1 MQFKIFLLLI
11 SYVLSNITLYI
22 KNIYLSDINFKKM
35 IINDFIMNLDV
46 EGKNIP
52 KNIIINNIFDIILES
67 ENINEKEQKI
77 IFECNFF
84 GPNEIINSY
93 IQCLLKETI
102 SSNLKGPF
110 YFREE
115 YFEKS
120 FSTIYQKE
128 LLFFSLEILET
139 TYCFGMIRSFLT
151 IKSSF
156 NLEFNYKNSEIKIP
170 IAMGLDDGYT
180 YPTIVAITSIMEN
193 SYKKT
198 KYDYYLM
205 IPPDFSDQ
213 NKKKIKSLEEKYNRC
228 SIKFINMTN
237 NFIFKNATISRKY
250 YRMTTPC
257 YYRLVLSDLLPHIE
271 KIIYLDGD
279 ILSFIDL
286 KEMYIIDMNGLYYR
300 GFLDIVD
307 DPFNPTS
314 DIYICSGVML
324 INLEEL
330 RKDDMVNKMYKF
342 MLKHNNELIFQDQ
355 TIINAVG
362 YPKLGILPSKYG
374 VFNFNNFDT
383 LYFKTRTYKYKY
395 KYTKNELREAYYNPK
410 ILHFNKNKPWKKRNN
425 HFLKLLWKYAKKT
438 DYYNEMNKIF
448 KQKHKKKKKKIKKN
462 KKKNK
467 KLNFF
472 I

>member
-1 MQFKIFLLLI
+1 MQIKILLMLI
-11 SYVLSNITLYI
+11 SYVLNNITLYI

-35 IINDFIMNLDV
+35 SEYDFKMNLDI

-84 GPNEIINSY
+84 GPNEAINSY

-102 SSNLKGPF
+102 SSDLKGPF

-128 LLFFSLEILET
+128 LLYFTLEILET
-139 TYCFGMIRSFLT
+139 TYCLGMIRSFLT
-151 IKSSF
+151 NKSSF

-170 IAMGLDDGYT
+170 IAMALDDGYT
-180 YPTIVAITSIMEN
+180 YPTIVAITSMMEN

-205 IPPDFSDQ
+205 IPPNFSNQ
-213 NKKKIKSLEEKYNRC
+213 NKRKIKSLEEKYNRC

-237 NFIFKNATISRKY
+237 NFIFKNANTSSKFNQL
-250 YRMTTPC
+250 TTPC

-279 ILSFIDL
+279 TLSFVDL
-286 KEMYIIDMNGLYYR
+286 K
-300 GFLDIVD
+300 
-307 DPFNPTS
+307 
-314 DIYICSGVML
+314 C
-324 INLEEL
+324 
-330 RKDDMVNKMYKF
+330 
-342 MLKHNNELIFQDQ
+342 
-355 TIINAVG
+355 
-362 YPKLGILPSKYG
+362 IL
-374 VFNFNNFDT
+374 
-383 LYFKTRTYKYKY
+383 
-395 KYTKNELREAYYNPK
+395 
-410 ILHFNKNKPWKKRNN
+410 
-425 HFLKLLWKYAKKT
+425 
-438 DYYNEMNKIF
+438 
-448 KQKHKKKKKKIKKN
+448 
-462 KKKNK
+462 
-467 KLNFF
+467 
-472 I
+472 